1 MCISIVTWV
10 LTSWPRQSVHSP
22 LTGSVGVPTVDLLIF
37 NFINVI
43 VVFCV
48 CDSIGRLFGVH
59 VCLLR
64 FRSVVLVLS
73 VSVPVLTLW
82 SKKMKLSTK
91 QKKRRT
97 WQWVMFATSWWSNIL
112 LWSDVTL
119 QLYYWQGFTGFLFFT
134 SKSHLTFSVEGMWPG
149 KDLPHP
155 HRNADPVLG

>member
-1 MCISIVTWV
+1 MKNPIYGKNVKNMQKCDFFALWILVVTV
-10 LTSWPRQSVHSP
+10 HLDRHMSFDLMTSTVSPQSPHR

-37 NFINVI
+37 NFINVV

-82 SKKMKLSTK
+82 SKKNEIVNKA
-91 QKKRRT
+91 KK
-97 WQWVMFATSWWSNIL
+97 
-112 LWSDVTL
+112 
-119 QLYYWQGFTGFLFFT
+119 
-134 SKSHLTFSVEGMWPG
+134 EGP
-149 KDLPHP
+149 DSE
-155 HRNADPVLG
+155 